1 MKPTKLR
8 PHYTTPVSEIER
20 SDCETLIRLALDEDA
35 PAGDVTSE
43 SIFSETEQG
52 RARIAAREN
61 GVLCGAKVVAILL
74 DIDAE
79 RSGARVDLHLR
90 LNDGDAFQPG
100 DNLLELRGPLR
111 ALLRLERPILNFLQ
125 YLSGISTV
133 VAAAVAQA
141 GPDIAVLDT
150 RKTLPGYRRLAKYAV
165 YCGGGTNH
173 RISLSDMA
181 MIKDNHVAAAGG
193 VREAAR
199 RVRAREPAAPLE
211 IEIDSLD
218 QLDDALAAAPRAILL
233 DNMDRPALMRAI
245 ERIRAAGAAKPA
257 GALPL
262 IEVSG
267 GWTPER
273 LKDLQGLGPL
283 GVSMGFLTHTTRFL
297 DLSLEYVS
305 ET

>member
-1 MKPTKLR
+1 MKPTDPR
-8 PHYTTPVSEIER
+8 PHYTVPVSEIER
-20 SDCETLIRLALDEDA
+20 NDCETLIRLALAEDA

-43 SIFSETEQG
+43 SIFSETERG
-52 RARIAAREN
+52 FARVSARES

-79 RSGARVDLHLR
+79 LSGARVDLHMR
-90 LNDGDAFQPG
+90 LNDGDSFGPG
-100 DNLLELRGPLR
+100 DSLLELSGPLR
-111 ALLRLERPILNFLQ
+111 VLLRLERPILNFLQ

-165 YCGGGTNH
+165 YCGGGANH

-199 RVRAREPAAPLE
+199 RVRAHRPATPLE
-211 IEIDSLD
+211 IEIDSLH
-218 QLDDALAAAPRAILL
+218 QLDDALAAQPRAILL
-233 DNMDRPALMRAI
+233 DNMDRTALARAI
-245 ERIRAAGAAKPA
+245 ERIRAAGTGGTGVA
-257 GALPL
+257 PL

-267 GWTPER
+267 GWTPDR
-273 LKDLQGLGPL
+273 LGELAGLGPL

>member
-1 MKPTKLR
+1 MKPTDQR

-20 SDCETLIRLALDEDA
+20 SDCETLIRLALEEDS
-35 PAGDVTSE
+35 PTGDVTSE
-43 SIFSETEQG
+43 SIFSESERG
-52 RARIAAREN
+52 FARVSARES
-61 GVLCGAKVVAILL
+61 GVLCGAKVIAILL
-74 DIDAE
+74 DIDAQQ
-79 RSGARVDLHLR
+79 SGARVDLHMR
-90 LNDGDAFQPG
+90 LQDGASFGPG
-100 DNLLELRGPLR
+100 ETLLELRGPLR
-111 ALLRLERPILNFLQ
+111 NLLRLERPILNFLQ

-165 YCGGGTNH
+165 YCGGGANH

-199 RVRAREPAAPLE
+199 RVRASRPATPLE
-211 IEIDSLD
+211 IEIDSFD
-218 QLDDALAAAPRAILL
+218 QLEEALAAEPKAILL

-245 ERIRAAGAAKPA
+245 ERIRAAGTGHPGAAT
-257 GALPL
+257 PL